1 MVSPSAKKLIKA
13 IEKLIGPI
21 DRAIRDQ
28 DDVAEGIKLPEAFP
42 AVASYLPLV
51 TKIFSS
57 ITSHLQTKTAS
68 EETEDDKER
77 YAEIKEAVE
86 ELSPLT
92 ARLEDLFDTTTSE
105 ESSDWLDRYKA
116 AVDDGDRLEIVMRNL
131 LSGIRE
137 FAKVPFV
144 SADEINELKEALK
157 VVKALPASLADDNG
171 GSHSFVNSGSG
182 IMGIHLGRG
191 EQNWNTSTGFQ
202 VTGKGSHVNYNNGVP
217 PA

>member
-1 MVSPSAKKLIKA
+1 MVSPAAKKVIKA
-13 IEKLIGPI
+13 IEKFLGPI

-42 AVASYLPLV
+42 AVAAYLPLV
-51 TKIFSS
+51 NKIFSS
-57 ITSHLQTKTAS
+57 ITSHLQAKSAS

-77 YAEIKEAVE
+77 YSEIKDAVE
-86 ELSPLT
+86 ELSPLA

-105 ESSDWLDRYKA
+105 EPTPWLERYKT
-116 AVDDGDRLEIVMRNL
+116 AVDDGDRLETVMRNL

-137 FAKVPFV
+137 FAKAPLV
-144 SADEINELKEALK
+144 SDDEVNELQEAIK
-157 VVKALPASLADDNG
+157 AVKALPASLADDKG

-182 IMGIHLGRG
+182 IMGIHLGKG